1 MSKIKDLYAEAE
13 GIDDLMP
20 TKPSMSTIAKA
31 VANSCRSV
39 ATEDEIAN
47 EAEFEVSID
56 DDGHE
61 CVYVE
66 NFMDICESIAREH
79 LDDMIEQNH
88 IDLTDTEY
96 FNTLDLARDMLADDY
111 AGYESQLCEDFE
123 QDNKYKLDEV
133 RERNGNC

>member
-1 MSKIKDLYAEAE
+1 MSRIKDLYAEAE
-13 GIDDLMP
+13 GIDDLIP
-20 TKPSMSTIAKA
+20 VKPSINSIAKA
-31 VANSCRSV
+31 VADSCKGV

-61 CVYVE
+61 CIYLE
-66 NFMDICESIAREH
+66 NFLDICERIAREH
-79 LDDMIEQNH
+79 LDNMIEQNH

-96 FNTLDLARDMLADDY
+96 FNTLDLARDIIADVY
-111 AGYESQLCEDFE
+111 ADYESQLCEDAE
-123 QDNKYKLDEV
+123 QDTKYKLNEV